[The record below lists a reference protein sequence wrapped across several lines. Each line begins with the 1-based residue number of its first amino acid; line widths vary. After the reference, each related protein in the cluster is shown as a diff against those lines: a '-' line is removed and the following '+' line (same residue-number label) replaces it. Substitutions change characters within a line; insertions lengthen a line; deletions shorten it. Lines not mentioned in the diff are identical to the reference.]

1 MWLFT
6 QYGFFSAVCARVGD
20 GSANNQVDEG
30 RVMVRARLQEHL
42 EGLKLRFPKELGGLE
57 IMETPETDYR
67 YRLFA
72 HKSVWIGVLEMLGEE
87 MDYDNFKISK
97 ELGWKPKYNNI
108 EMICESYDQ
117 YLIDRVKLL
126 NTKKGSVHQKKLKKG
141 LLFVIE
147 LFLRF

>member
-72 HKSVWIGVLEMLGEE
+72 HKSVWIGVLQMLGEE
-87 MDYDNFKISK
+87 MDYDNFKSK
-97 ELGWKPKYNNI
+97 VSTNLEVVGDEYERSLHDVWDT
-108 EMICESYDQ
+108 MQ
-117 YLIDRVKLL
+117 RLQR
-126 NTKKGSVHQKKLKKG
+126 
-141 LLFVIE
+141 
-147 LFLRF
+147 